1 MCLRCSFEFRTRFYS
16 ILFIVFCNRG
26 CHSKPA
32 VAIQSGVELK
42 VNKFLFHKFKKSWN
56 LYNKPF
62 IIFNLAALKL
72 LEVIMAVFNVFF
84 FFFNILC
91 KRQLCLCLPSAI
103 SPLSFFAK
111 SLYTKCV
118 PLLYESLSFGN
129 NK

>member
-1 MCLRCSFEFRTRFYS
+1 MHSFKT
-16 ILFIVFCNRG
+16 
-26 CHSKPA
+26 KPA

-42 VNKFLFHKFKKSWN
+42 ANKFLFHKFKKSWN

-84 FFFNILC
+84 FNILS
-91 KRQLCLCLPSAI
+91 KRQLWLCLPSAI

-118 PLLYESLSFGN
+118 PLLDESLSFGN